1 MMRRIVETEEPASRD
16 ASEHWGVA
24 TLWFVRIALPAGIL
38 LGGIALASLFRRSP
52 PVEEASLPR
61 PQEGVPFRQP
71 ASRPSGRGD
80 VPPSSR
86 RIESSA
92 NRPALKAPRSPSAVV
107 LTPAAP
113 SDPPS
118 LPKSYPYPDPP
129 AARRGVSVGFGL
141 PVTGVRDRSTQTH
154 KIADGDTLP
163 ELARTYLGDV
173 HRASEIFQ
181 ANRDVLTSPEIL
193 PIGAE
198 LKIPAERAVEK
209 GEGDIK

>member
-1 MMRRIVETEEPASRD
+1 MVGHRSLRDLGPPYKPQILRLQIQVGPFSRHPPCQRLYRMRHGRSTEMMRRIVETEEPASRD

-107 LTPAAP
+107 LTPAAR
-113 SDPPS
+113 
-118 LPKSYPYPDPP
+118 K
-129 AARRGVSVGFGL
+129 
-141 PVTGVRDRSTQTH
+141 RS
-154 KIADGDTLP
+154 
-163 ELARTYLGDV
+163 
-173 HRASEIFQ
+173 
-181 ANRDVLTSPEIL
+181 
-193 PIGAE
+193 AE
-198 LKIPAERAVEK
+198 PAEIVPLSGPAGGSPGCFR
-209 GEGDIK
+209 GFRPPGDRCSRPLDANA